1 MDSFPKARLK
11 GLTFYYHL
19 MRTFTIL
26 LALTF
31 FSPLVFADE
40 KKSGNNLRVKINHE
54 WANTKS
60 LKKSGKT
67 YRFQFKYDTE
77 EWLFIT
83 SLPESREGVY
93 LRRNEVGKFKAIIEK
108 MLKFADAVYT
118 NQITG
123 VKKEFKGEKE
133 VPKQIRASGTSVN
146 ISEDV
151 KKPFSKNAV
160 KFEIG
165 YEKPHFTRVIYKL
178 RWIYD
183 QLEEL
188 SKIFDDK
195 QKEVFK
201 KYDLLKALN
210 D

>member
-1 MDSFPKARLK
+1 
-11 GLTFYYHL
+11 
-19 MRTFTIL
+19 MRNTALL

-31 FSPLVFADE
+31 FSPLVFADD

-54 WANTKS
+54 WEDTKS
-60 LKKSGKT
+60 GKKSGKT

-83 SLPESREGVY
+83 DRPESSTGVY
-93 LRRNEVGKFKAIIEK
+93 LRRDEVGKFKAIVEK

-133 VPKQIRASGTSVN
+133 ILNKIYGSGTYVN

-151 KKPFSKNAV
+151 KKPFSKNAI
-160 KFEIG
+160 KFRILAGEG
-165 YEKPHFTRVIYKL
+165 GGSTRWYL
-178 RWIYD
+178 GWNYT

-188 SKIFDDK
+188 AKIFDEK

>member
-1 MDSFPKARLK
+1 
-11 GLTFYYHL
+11 
-19 MRTFTIL
+19 MRNTALL

-31 FSPLVFADE
+31 FSPLVFADD

-54 WANTKS
+54 WEDTKS
-60 LKKSGKT
+60 GKKSGKT

-83 SLPESREGVY
+83 DRPESSTGVY
-93 LRRNEVGKFKAIIEK
+93 LRRDEVGKFKAIVEK

-133 VPKQIRASGTSVN
+133 VPKQINASGSSVN

-151 KKPFSKNAV
+151 KKPFTKTEIKFVIAASKP
-160 KFEIG
+160 G
-165 YEKPHFTRVIYKL
+165 YFASSLNWNY
-178 RWIYD
+178 Y

-188 SKIFDDK
+188 AKIFDEK